1 MNNMSDREEL
11 LHDIQSRFN
20 IRVMPDDPSLV
31 AWYLQ
36 SQILNEFNA
45 TLKTIAEQRVKDLNL
60 VKELSDNFNLNM
72 NAAIQESITTIL
84 ELSETKL
91 VRDTLKSRQEA
102 NQAVLSGINA
112 ALTKVDETFNSQC
125 DKLEK
130 IVNKTQK
137 KRIQD
142 NVLIFGSGIVV
153 GLIMTVIMA
162 ATILMLR

>member
-11 LHDIQSRFN
+11 LKDIQSRFN

-60 VKELSDNFNLNM
+60 VRELSDNFNLNM

-91 VRDTLKSRQEA
+91 VSDTLKSRQEA
-102 NQAVLSGINA
+102 I
-112 ALTKVDETFNSQC
+112 NSQC